1 MTATLTST
9 SATDESQI
17 RFPSL
22 EALRAAHGQL
32 LKQTN
37 EGYTPA
43 LLDAIADLVRRGC
56 ATGAVLDADADRWT
70 AQSLL
75 DYWTTTL
82 FRADQLTQDATLAE
96 FDPNLAPELDDS
108 LCPRLIIVVGS
119 SGSGKSSLVLAGLL
133 PRLKNAGLPGSER
146 WRYYPRMVPGSDP
159 LGRLAR
165 LVQPPDADRSDWLA
179 DAVDYFRTNPRH
191 LTDVVAQAGPTP
203 AVLVVD
209 QLEEVL
215 ALTDDR
221 VAANAFIANV
231 IGLTDAVGPRHTV
244 IMTFR
249 TDFEDRIGRL
259 PALQAVFGQAQVRVP
274 SLNAAELREVIE
286 EPANRIG
293 LKFEDGIVQELIRQI
308 LGEPTGLPLLQ
319 FTLLKLWE
327 TRERNRVVWSAYRRL
342 GGASEALARSAD
354 AFFGGLLPEE
364 KRTAKHILLRMVRPS
379 EGLEVTSSHV
389 RRQALYGAGEAADR
403 VDRVLDKLIQARLVR
418 LSPGESASDA
428 QAEVVHE
435 ALVRNWPRLA
445 DWLEEERVAINVR
458 RRLETRA
465 AEWQRMNRSG
475 GLLDELELQEAE
487 RWLASSEATYLGYDQ
502 SVSELVTA
510 SRAGLEQAALEKERA
525 RQRELEQAQALAA
538 EQRQRAEENTR
549 GADRLR
555 SRLYFAVVLA
565 VLLAGV
571 AVYAGFASWEA
582 LRLQSELAQ
591 QLDQSRAQTY
601 AALQANAAAEA
612 RLQRLRSPRLLKS
625 RHRPRL
631 KVSHRRATQ

>member
-1 MTATLTST
+1 
-9 SATDESQI
+9 
-17 RFPSL
+17 
-22 EALRAAHGQL
+22 
-32 LKQTN
+32 
-37 EGYTPA
+37 
-43 LLDAIADLVRRGC
+43 
-56 ATGAVLDADADRWT
+56 
-70 AQSLL
+70 
-75 DYWTTTL
+75 
-82 FRADQLTQDATLAE
+82 
-96 FDPNLAPELDDS
+96 
-108 LCPRLIIVVGS
+108 
-119 SGSGKSSLVLAGLL
+119 
-133 PRLKNAGLPGSER
+133 
-146 WRYYPRMVPGSDP
+146 
-159 LGRLAR
+159 
-165 LVQPPDADRSDWLA
+165 
-179 DAVDYFRTNPRH
+179 
-191 LTDVVAQAGPTP
+191 
-203 AVLVVD
+203 
-209 QLEEVL
+209 
-215 ALTDDR
+215 
-221 VAANAFIANV
+221 
-231 IGLTDAVGPRHTV
+231 
-244 IMTFR
+244 
-249 TDFEDRIGRL
+249 
-259 PALQAVFGQAQVRVP
+259 
-274 SLNAAELREVIE
+274 
-286 EPANRIG
+286 
-293 LKFEDGIVQELIRQI
+293 
-308 LGEPTGLPLLQ
+308 
-319 FTLLKLWE
+319 
-327 TRERNRVVWSAYRRL
+327 
-342 GGASEALARSAD
+342 
-354 AFFGGLLPEE
+354 
-364 KRTAKHILLRMVRPS
+364 MVRPS

-631 KVSHRRATQ
+631 EVSHRRATQ